1 MGSDNSSPE
10 HKKLTDAPAPDEYE
24 LTKTKRLEPESR
36 YRLCPICSKRI
47 GPYSHRW
54 RLVDANKK
62 HLHCKSCSAKRR
74 SMMRK
79 IQGLPSWEFQEN
91 LSHRARGITDKEFE
105 NE

>member
-1 MGSDNSSPE
+1 MGTDYSSPH
-10 HKKLTDAPAPDEYE
+10 HKKLSEAPEPDEYE
-24 LTKTKRLEPESR
+24 LTKTKGLEPESR
-36 YRLCPICSKRI
+36 YRPCPICKKRI

-54 RLVDANKK
+54 RLVNANKK
-62 HLHCKSCSAKRR
+62 DLHCKACAAKRR

-91 LSHRARGITDKEFE
+91 LSHRALGITDKEFE